1 MSGPIDA
8 VHSLNNRLTEL
19 CRAQAERIRELEAAA
34 RRQEEVRENCLDGLN
49 AYEKQVSQLEAER
62 DALLAGVQAVRRWT
76 PDCPISEGAA
86 MMVASLK
93 RGMEA
98 AIA

>member
-34 RRQEEVRENCLDGLN
+34 RR
-49 AYEKQVSQLEAER
+49 
-62 DALLAGVQAVRRWT
+62 
-76 PDCPISEGAA
+76 EG
-86 MMVASLK
+86 MQS
-93 RGMEA
+93 
-98 AIA
+98 